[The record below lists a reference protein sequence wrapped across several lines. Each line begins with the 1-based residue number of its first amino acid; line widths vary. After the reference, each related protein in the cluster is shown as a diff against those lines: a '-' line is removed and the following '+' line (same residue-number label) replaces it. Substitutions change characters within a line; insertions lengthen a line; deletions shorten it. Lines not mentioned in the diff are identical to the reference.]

1 MIDIRHIGIVVKDI
15 QASIDFYLSLGFV
28 KGCCRVEDTAF
39 IDYISAGQNV
49 NLITTR
55 LTAPNGDMIELLD
68 YGDHT
73 KVKQNTLFGI
83 GIAHFAITVLD
94 INALYLR
101 GIQNH
106 IHFISPPKEDPNGYA
121 KVAFCQAPEGT
132 FIELVEELHTRKL

>member
-1 MIDIRHIGIVVKDI
+1 MINIRHIGIVVSDI

-39 IDYISAGQNV
+39 IDYISAGQNI

-73 KVKQNTLFGI
+73 EVKLNTLFGV

-94 INALYLR
+94 IDALYHR
-101 GIQNH
+101 GIKNGIQ
-106 IHFISPPKEDPNGYA
+106 FVSSPKTSLEGYA
-121 KVAFCQAPEGT
+121 KVAFCRAPEGT
-132 FIELVEELHTRKL
+132 FIELVEVL